1 MAFNYEDESAVF
13 HDSTLVHVIILDE
26 NEFTPVLMG
35 QSSILKVSVTST
47 AGIVLKTS
55 YFIFVSIRC

>member
-1 MAFNYEDESAVF
+1 MAFNYEDEFAVF
-13 HDSTLVHVIILDE
+13 HDSTLIHVIILDE

-35 QSSILKVSVTST
+35 QSSILKVSVTSA